1 MEKLKEYAGVIV
13 AVITVAAALSG
24 AVLWSI
30 QVQIVPEFR
39 RLDGR
44 IESVHAD
51 VTGRVERLDGRI
63 QAVHADVTGRLDRMD
78 KRINAR
84 LDRFE
89 SRITKRLDRM
99 EKRMDVR
106 FDRVDARSTRVEGD
120 IKAILLRLPAPDET
134 ADGAAS
140 TPTAH

>member
-13 AVITVAAALSG
+13 AVITVAVALSG

-44 IESVHAD
+44 IE
-51 VTGRVERLDGRI
+51 
-63 QAVHADVTGRLDRMD
+63 AVHADVTGRLERTD

-89 SRITKRLDRM
+89 SRMNRFESRITKRLDRM
-99 EKRMDVR
+99 DKRMDAR
-106 FDRVDARSTRVEGD
+106 FDRVDARLTRVEGD
-120 IKAILLRLPAPDET
+120 IKTILLRLPATDET
-134 ADGAAS
+134 SGGAAS